1 MWRAFADYHTHT
13 KYSRVGGTIKENA
26 LKAKEAGLE
35 EVGIADH
42 GPANWG
48 HWGCTSLE
56 DFDQIIAETR
66 LVEAELDGIKV
77 LAGVEANIVG
87 YDGSLDIPGEI
98 QRKLDKVLAGF
109 HVTVKPR
116 SLEEGVRFM
125 TGRLLAPVSDRIYRK
140 VRNENTKAI
149 VEAVYNNK
157 IDVITHPGLK
167 ISIDTYELAKACV
180 KRGTA
185 LEINSKHGIESVEF
199 VKAAAREGACFV
211 IGSDAHSPD
220 RVGDLEPGL
229 RAAKL
234 AGLTVDQL
242 LNVREE

>member
-1 MWRAFADYHTHT
+1 MWRVFADYHTHT
-13 KYSRVGGTIKENA
+13 RYSRVGGTIKENV

-42 GPANWG
+42 RPANWG
-48 HWGCTSLE
+48 HWGSTSLA
-56 DFDQIIAETR
+56 DFDRIIAESR
-66 LVEAELDGIKV
+66 SVEAELGGIKV
-77 LAGVEANIVG
+77 LAGVEADIVS
-87 YDGSLDIPGEI
+87 YDGTLDVLLEM

-109 HVTVKPR
+109 HITVKPR

-125 TGRLLAPVSDRIYRK
+125 AGRLLAPVSDRIYRK

-149 VEAVYNNK
+149 VEAIYNNE
-157 IDVITHPGLK
+157 IDIITHPGLK

-185 LEINSKHGIESVEF
+185 LEINSKHGIKSVEF

-229 RAAKL
+229 RAAQL
-234 AGLTVDQL
+234 AGLTADQI